1 MARRGEER
9 RGEERWREARL
20 GSYRLVENVA
30 VDEHYGDALRSVDA
44 ARDRRAR
51 RRRVDR
57 ACTQRAQANAHLSTA
72 QHITR
77 TAECERTRA
86 PSVQRCSKWSH
97 EKNRIESSRVNNES
111 RLGSAGSGSTL
122 ERLSWQHL
130 F

>member
-1 MARRGEER
+1 MAG
-9 RGEERWREARL
+9 GSARL

-57 ACTQRAQANAHLSTA
+57 ACTQRAQNKPMYSTAFNSNSRVRANA
-72 QHITR
+72 
-77 TAECERTRA
+77 ERRVFRGA
-86 PSVQRCSKWSH
+86 RIGH
-97 EKNRIESSRVNNES
+97 RRRIESSRVAWNNES